1 MTTHF
6 KTQGVALAALLTLA
20 SVHSAQAARLQLV
33 SAGTAVDVLTQSTS
47 FEGTTSSRSITGNLQ
62 DGSGAGTV
70 LLSDFQ
76 AFGPATQGLI
86 SVEDGYS
93 HLVSV
98 DASGASTS
106 LTLDASHYWTGSEPV
121 GIFAGVLSEYTL
133 TQSLSL
139 DGLSLQVVADAG
151 ETLGQAVTVSFSGL
165 AQALL
170 TGAAQNNNLGLT
182 LDVLLGN
189 TTVGSYQGLW
199 TGDAT
204 EAVNLSFSAVVG
216 DTFSVLVS
224 GYQDASDGSRLIQ
237 FPGTYEFSGGVSL
250 QGNFA
255 VTAVPEPESWGLALA
270 GLLIAGVAARRRRA

>member
-33 SAGTAVDVLTQSTS
+33 SAGTAVDVLTLSTS
-47 FEGTTSSRSITGNLQ
+47 FEGTTSSRSVTGNLQ

-76 AFGPATQGLI
+76 AFGPATQGPL

-106 LTLDASHYWTGSEPV
+106 LTLDASHYWTGTGQGFESS
-121 GIFAGVLSEYTL
+121 VLRDYRL

-170 TGAAQNNNLGLT
+170 SGAAQNNNLGLT

-216 DTFSVLVS
+216 DTFSVLLS
-224 GYQDASDGSRLIQ
+224 GYQDASDGGRQLQ
-237 FPGTYEFSGGVSL
+237 FPGTYELSGGVSL

-255 VTAVPEPESWGLALA
+255 ATAVPEPESWGLALA

>member
-33 SAGTAVDVLTQSTS
+33 SSGTAVDVLTQSTT
-47 FEGTTSSRSITGNLQ
+47 FEGSTSSRSVTGNLQ
-62 DGSGAGTV
+62 DDSGTGTV

-76 AFGPATQGLI
+76 AFGPATQGLL
-86 SVEDGYS
+86 SVEDGYT
-93 HLVSV
+93 HLVAV
-98 DASGASTS
+98 DASGANTS
-106 LTLDASHYWTGSEPV
+106 LTLDASHQWSS
-121 GIFAGVLSEYTL
+121 AGPAGTLSEFSL

-151 ETLGQAVTVSFSGL
+151 EAPGQAVTVSFSGL

-170 TGAAQNNNLGLT
+170 SSAAQSNNLGLT
-182 LDVLLGN
+182 LDVLLGS

-204 EAVNLSFSAVVG
+204 ETVSLSFSAVVG
-216 DTFSVLVS
+216 DTLSVLVS
-224 GYQDASDGSRLIQ
+224 GYQDASDGNRLIE
-237 FPGTYEFSGGVSL
+237 FPGTYESSGGVFL
-250 QGNFA
+250 QGSFT
-255 VTAVPEPESWGLALA
+255 VTAVPEPETWGLALA
-270 GLLIAGVAARRRRA
+270 GLLIAGVAARRRA